1 MTIFFFVVFSTHC
14 NAVLPVLQI
23 CLIFRILVKILKYKK
38 AKHRRGV
45 YLKLSPIVILIRRY
59 FVFRR
64 VLCEIGKKGGASLLN
79 KTFRVN
85 TNYPRYYCTPG
96 RQTVKPL
103 FCNLKYD
110 MRGRCCRLAWRL
122 LFNWPVLKV
131 QINFVWLTLK

>member
-1 MTIFFFVVFSTHC
+1 MTIFFVVFSTHC
-14 NAVLPVLQI
+14 NAVLQI
-23 CLIFRILVKILKYKK
+23 CLIFRVLVKILKYKK

-45 YLKLSPIVILIRRY
+45 YLKLSPLNIDPPY